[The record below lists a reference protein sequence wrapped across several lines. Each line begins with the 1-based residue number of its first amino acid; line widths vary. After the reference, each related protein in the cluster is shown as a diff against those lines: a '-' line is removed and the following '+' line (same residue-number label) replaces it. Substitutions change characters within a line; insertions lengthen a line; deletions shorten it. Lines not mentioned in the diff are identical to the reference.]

1 VVFRCSSAA
10 NAEQP
15 LAFRVHSL
23 LIAERPPAVIQGW
36 VAEIAEQLRRLGCS
50 ERQAAL
56 HAEQLFRAR
65 MTVRKHP
72 EIIVESETGRPG
84 RKRGWR

>member
-1 VVFRCSSAA
+1 MAWSFDVHQRLTPSS
-10 NAEQP
+10 
-15 LAFRVHSL
+15 RWRSCVHSL
-23 LIAERPPAVIQGW
+23 L
-36 VAEIAEQLRRLGCS
+36 IAEQLRRLGCS